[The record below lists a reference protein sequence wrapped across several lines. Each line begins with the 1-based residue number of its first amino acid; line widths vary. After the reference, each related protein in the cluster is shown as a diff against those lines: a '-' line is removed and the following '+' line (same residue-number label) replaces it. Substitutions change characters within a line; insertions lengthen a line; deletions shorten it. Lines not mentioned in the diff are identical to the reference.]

1 MSLDSNLLAAM
12 VSVFF
17 IAVVMSMVG
26 RGGGNFY
33 VPVLVFL
40 GLEIHQAATTGQFI
54 LIAAAVASAL
64 IFNKQRTLDWKLA
77 LLIEPP
83 TNIGAFLGGY
93 YSHIF
98 SGTTLKFVFSGLLVL
113 ASLFM
118 LRPVKER
125 TYDGVEKKGYW
136 YREFREYRYA
146 VPLLV
151 AVPVTFF
158 TGFAAGLVGVS
169 GGSFKIPLMVLA
181 CGVPM
186 RIAIG
191 TSSAMVA
198 ATAAS
203 GFIGHALQGDFNPK
217 WALPVAL
224 VAMVGGLI
232 GGRLSIKTDPDS
244 LKLVFAGTTL
254 LAAVFMAANALMS

>member
-1 MSLDSNLLAAM
+1 MSLGPDLLAAI

-40 GLEIHQAATTGQFI
+40 GLEIYQAATTGQFI

-64 IFNKQRTLDWKLA
+64 VYNKQRTLDWKLA

-83 TNIGAFLGGY
+83 TNIGAFIGGY

-98 SGTTLKFVFSGLLVL
+98 TGTTLKFVFSGLLVL

-118 LRPVKER
+118 LRPVKQR
-125 TYDGVEKKGYW
+125 TYDGAEKKGYW
-136 YREFREYRYA
+136 YREFGEHRYA

-203 GFIGHALQGDFNPK
+203 GFIGHALRGDFNPE
-217 WALPVAL
+217 WALPVAF
-224 VAMVGGLI
+224 VAVIGGLI
-232 GGRLSIKTDPDS
+232 GGRLSVKTDPDR
-244 LKLVFAGTTL
+244 LKLVFTVTTL
-254 LAAVFMAANALMS
+254 LAAFFMAANALMS

>member
-1 MSLDSNLLAAM
+1 MGLNISLLSAIA
-12 VSVFF
+12 SVFI
-17 IAVVMSMVG
+17 IAIIMSMVG

-33 VPVLVFL
+33 VPILVFL
-40 GLEIHQAATTGQFI
+40 GMEIHQAATTGQFI
-54 LIAAAVASAL
+54 LIAAAAASAL
-64 IFNKQRTLDWKLA
+64 IYNKRRTLDWKLA

-83 TNIGAFLGGY
+83 TNIGAFIGGF

-98 SGTTLKFVFSGLLVL
+98 TGTSLKLVFSGLLVL

-118 LRPVKER
+118 ILPVREKTNNGDR
-125 TYDGVEKKGYW
+125 KKGYW
-136 YREFREYRYA
+136 HREFGEYRYA
-146 VPLLV
+146 VPLYIAL
-151 AVPVTFF
+151 PVTFC

-169 GGSFKIPLMVLA
+169 GGSFKIPLMVIA

-186 RIAIG
+186 RVAVG

-203 GFIGHALQGDFNPK
+203 GFIGHALRGDFNPE

-224 VAMVGGLI
+224 VAVIGGLI
-232 GGRLSIKTDPDS
+232 GGRLSIQIEPNK
-244 LKLVFAGTTL
+244 LKLLFAGTTL
-254 LAAVFMAANALMS
+254 LAAVFMAANAIMT